1 MIGLAHVKS
10 LSTND
15 LLYIYRRW
23 KCEFYGSRCYA
34 EFFKRK
40 FIHSYVLLSYTV
52 ISIYSFYFF
61 L

>member
-15 LLYIYRRW
+15 LLYNYIGVGNAS
-23 KCEFYGSRCYA
+23 FTVAGA
-34 EFFKRK
+34 MRK
-40 FIHSYVLLSYTV
+40 FIHSYVLLSYLV
-52 ISIYSFYFF
+52 ISIYSFFFF